1 MLENTEGAVKIG
13 QSRETGNI
21 GYTRHKT
28 NKTKTIQRSRQ
39 HRVHKTKISTTSMF
53 NLFVRRC
60 SHVVIIILVQISGNE
75 LTIKKVMTTP
85 SVRRALIVGVSTSLF
100 QQLSGINTVM

>member
-1 MLENTEGAVKIG
+1 
-13 QSRETGNI
+13 
-21 GYTRHKT
+21 
-28 NKTKTIQRSRQ
+28 
-39 HRVHKTKISTTSMF
+39 
-53 NLFVRRC
+53 
-60 SHVVIIILVQISGNE
+60 VIIILVVQISGNE